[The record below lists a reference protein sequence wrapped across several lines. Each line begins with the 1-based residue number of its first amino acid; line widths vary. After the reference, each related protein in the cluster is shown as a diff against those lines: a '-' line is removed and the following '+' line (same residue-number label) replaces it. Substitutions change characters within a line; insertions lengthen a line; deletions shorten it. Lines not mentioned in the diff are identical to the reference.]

1 MMLLV
6 PLMFCVAIGLG
17 VSPVGRRLATGLPLW
32 ILVAAQSFR
41 LPLEL
46 LMHQA
51 YESGL
56 MPVQMSYSGLNF
68 DILTG
73 ASAVVVA
80 LLLATRRAG
89 LRLAK
94 WWNMLG
100 AVLLCNIIIVSLLST
115 PTALRVFTTR
125 PANTWIA
132 APPFVWL
139 PTVLVAF
146 AILGHI
152 VVYRA
157 LRSRP

>member
-1 MMLLV
+1 MMLLF
-6 PLMFCVAIGLG
+6 PLMLCVALGLG

-41 LPLEL
+41 PPLEL

-56 MPVQMSYSGLNF
+56 MPVQMSYSALNF

-80 LLLATRRAG
+80 LLLRRQHT
-89 LRLAK
+89 
-94 WWNMLG
+94 NG
-100 AVLLCNIIIVSLLST
+100 AVAIQ
-115 PTALRVFTTR
+115 A
-125 PANTWIA
+125 
-132 APPFVWL
+132 
-139 PTVLVAF
+139 VLVAF
-146 AILGHI
+146 AIVGHI

-157 LRSRP
+157 FRTARRA